1 VSPEGIVRS
10 CEFGR
15 KYLHYYRS
23 LGEKWDSEDVYKC
36 LRKISYFV

>member
-15 KYLHYYRS
+15 KYLHIIIGA
-23 LGEKWDSEDVYKC
+23 LGKNGI
-36 LRKISYFV
+36 LRMYINV